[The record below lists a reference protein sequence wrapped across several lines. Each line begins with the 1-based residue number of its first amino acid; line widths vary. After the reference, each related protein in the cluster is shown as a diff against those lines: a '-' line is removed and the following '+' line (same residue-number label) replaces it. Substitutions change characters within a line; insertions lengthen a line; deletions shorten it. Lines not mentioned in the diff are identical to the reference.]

1 MTDPDRAR
9 ALRRRHVHER
19 QAVIFGILLA
29 ILAVAG
35 VSAAAIYT
43 GNLNVPFFARGFSSK
58 PTPSVTRQPA
68 PCPPQGALPVAANT
82 IKVNVYNGANRAGLA
97 ASAAVALGQAGFTIG
112 TTANATTQFIGSEQ
126 ISFGVAGVA
135 QAYTVAAHFK
145 NPVLLL
151 IARADPKDATVD
163 VTLGSDFDTLVPN
176 DQVGL
181 DPNTP
186 LVGQPGC
193 VPVEQLAAQAS
204 AKPAATP
211 TPTKS

>member
-1 MTDPDRAR
+1 MTEPDRAR
-9 ALRRRHVHER
+9 ALRRRHIHER
-19 QAVIFGILLA
+19 QAVIFGVLLA

-58 PTPSVTRQPA
+58 PTPTATRQPA
-68 PCPPQGALPVAANT
+68 PCPPQGALPVAANS

-97 ASAAVALGQAGFTIG
+97 ASAAVALTQRSFTVG
-112 TTANATTQFIGSEQ
+112 VTANATTQFVGSVQ

-151 IARADPKDATVD
+151 IARADPKDTSVD
-163 VTLGSDFDTLVPN
+163 VTLGSDFDALVPP
-176 DQVGL
+176 DQVAL
-181 DPNTP
+181 DPATP

-193 VPVEQLAAQAS
+193 VPVEQLAALAS
-204 AKPAATP
+204 AKPKPAATP
-211 TPTKS
+211 SAS